1 MEPDKGRGM
10 TDNLPTPPRTCA
22 QCDAL
27 LTQDEKDDSDRLG
40 RHLGRYY
47 CSRHLPY
54 ALNGDY
60 SVVFE

>member
-1 MEPDKGRGM
+1 M